1 MNEGFAAL
9 ILTHGRPDKVH
20 THRTLRRSGYTGP
33 IYLIVDDEDPTLPLY
48 RERYGAEVITFSK
61 REVAGSF
68 DEGDNFPGR
77 KGVIYARNAAFGI
90 ARGLGLRRFVELD
103 DDYTAF
109 SYRAGPA
116 QEYGTWNIESL
127 DEVFALLVD
136 YFDKTPAHA
145 ICFSQGGDFIGGAE
159 GTWVK
164 DVTIKRKAMNAYIC
178 GVDRPFQFV
187 GRVNE
192 DTNTYAEGGR
202 RGLLFITIM
211 NLQVVQINTQQSSGG
226 MTELYLDTGTYTKSF
241 YSVMYAP
248 SCVSITNMGEVNQRI
263 HHRMSW
269 GHAAPMILREEH
281 RKAG

>member
-1 MNEGFAAL
+1 MNEDFAAI

-33 IYLIVDDEDPTLPLY
+33 IYLVVDDEDPTLPLY
-48 RERYGAEVITFSK
+48 RERYGDAVITFSK
-61 REVAGSF
+61 REVAGTF

-77 KGVIYARNAAFGI
+77 RGVIYARNACFEI

-116 QEYGTWNIESL
+116 QEYGTWNVESL
-127 DEVFALLVD
+127 DEVFALLVE
-136 YFDKTPAHA
+136 YFDSIPAA
-145 ICFSQGGDFIGGAE
+145 SLCLCQGGDFIGGADN
-159 GTWVK
+159 GYVR
-164 DVTIKRKAMNAYIC
+164 DVTFKRKAMNAYIC
-178 GVDRPFQFV
+178 GVDRPFEFV

-192 DTNTYAEGGR
+192 DTNTYVEAGR
-202 RGLLFITIM
+202 RGVLFITLM
-211 NLQVVQINTQQSSGG
+211 GLQIVQINTQQSSGG
-226 MTELYLDTGTYTKSF
+226 MTEIYLDTGTYTKSF

-248 SCVSITNMGEVNQRI
+248 SCVSITSMGEVNQRI
-263 HHRMSW
+263 HHRVEW
-269 GHAAPMILREEH
+269 KNAVPVILREGH